1 MQKPDWLVFT
11 QVTTKRAEG
20 NWNADTPCYNS
31 EVDKLEGCGREMSKN
46 LQDVRACAREKGHGF
61 VPPEGI
67 NYVKTGTAPPPP
79 HPGVYPCPS
88 LGKGFGEN
96 RTFCT
101 LSAKPCLV
109 LPETCN
115 SA

>member
-1 MQKPDWLVFT
+1 MFT

-67 NYVKTGTAPPPP
+67 NYVKTGNPHWCTPAPPQ
-79 HPGVYPCPS
+79 GQVLERTGLFAPCQQS
-88 LGKGFGEN
+88 HAWSFQKLA
-96 RTFCT
+96 T
-101 LSAKPCLV
+101 A
-109 LPETCN
+109 
-115 SA
+115 